1 MIDTNLLFNSIK
13 TIHVLS
19 AAASIAGFIL
29 RGYWMFTAN
38 ALLNSR
44 SAKTLPHIIDTVLL
58 GSAVGMLLIWHASPF
73 SMGWLSAKIVALL
86 VYIGLGMVALR
97 FGKTRRVRVSSW
109 LLALL
114 VAAYI
119 VAVALTKSAQGFFTL
134 LL

>member
-38 ALLNSR
+38 TLLNSR
-44 SAKTLPHIIDTVLL
+44 SAKTLPHIIDTILL
-58 GSAVGMLLIWHASPF
+58 GSAVGMLLIWQVSPF

-97 FGKTRRVRVSSW
+97 FGKTRRVRVSCW

-119 VAVALTKSAQGFFTL
+119 VSVALTKSAQGFFT
-134 LL
+134 